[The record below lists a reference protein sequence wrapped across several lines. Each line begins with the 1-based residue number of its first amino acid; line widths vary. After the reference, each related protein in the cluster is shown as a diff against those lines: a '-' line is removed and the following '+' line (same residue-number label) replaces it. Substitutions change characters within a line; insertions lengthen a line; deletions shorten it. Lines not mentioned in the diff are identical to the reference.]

1 MNSKDQ
7 KHIGPTLMSLSLP
20 ATSPLEHLDLE
31 NLQSLQ
37 DDALVSF
44 RDIGRKIA
52 VAVGTV
58 QMRIKKSE
66 KDRKQFEV
74 LLLILD
80 YSKRDFGLIS
90 LILL

>member
-1 MNSKDQ
+1 
-7 KHIGPTLMSLSLP
+7 MSLSLP